1 MSNFNS
7 YKEFG
12 VLGHQRNE
20 SYTYFEISSHL
31 VRMGTIKKAKDSG
44 GEDGGKES
52 LFAANGIVN

>member
-20 SYTYFEISSHL
+20 SYTYFEISYHL

-44 GEDGGKES
+44 GEDGGKGT
-52 LFAANGIVN
+52 LICC